1 MARKRSDE
9 VRMYPKDVY
18 NIREDITRENMR
30 RYDAWQD
37 RFYEV
42 VRERYPDYFQV
53 GLKERMEIRKQIESE
68 VGTWTRLDR

>member
-37 RFYEV
+37 RFYKV
-42 VRERYPDYFQV
+42 VRERYPDYFQM
-53 GLKERMEIRKQIESE
+53 GLKERAKVRKQIESE
-68 VGTWTRLDR
+68 VGSWR